1 MYNIVICISGADKLR
16 RDITLFYN
24 KRICDKKTKT

>member
-24 KRICDKKTKT
+24 TRICDKEITT

>member
-16 RDITLFYN
+16 RNITLFHN
-24 KRICDKKTKT
+24 TRICDKKTKT